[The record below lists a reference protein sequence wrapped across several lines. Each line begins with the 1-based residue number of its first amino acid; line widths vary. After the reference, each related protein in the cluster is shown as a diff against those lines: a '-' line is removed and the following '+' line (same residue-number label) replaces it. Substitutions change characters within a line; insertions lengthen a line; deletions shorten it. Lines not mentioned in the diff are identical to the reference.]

1 MSFSQGLS
9 GLNAAAKALDVVGNN
24 IANSQTYGFKTGSI
38 AFADIFAGTTG
49 LGVQVAGVN
58 QNFADGGLVS
68 TNRSLDIGIEGK
80 GFFRMV
86 NEGGGVFYGRNG
98 QFDQDVNGNII
109 NKTNNLFLTGYQA
122 TGTPPSIQPGAPI
135 GPIRIPSDDMPP
147 QASSS
152 GSLTGNLKADDKTVI
167 TEDFDPTDD
176 KTYNYTSQVE
186 ATDSLGNKHT
196 IKLYFVQTA
205 EGEWSAYARDD
216 TSPVMNPGPPP
227 KEADAVKMDL
237 KFDANGKID
246 LAQMA
251 GGTATF
257 KVPGASFNGS
267 TPLALDLDLSEITKY
282 SGDNTMKLKEID
294 GQAPGKYQNFVIG
307 DNGEV
312 VATYSN
318 GKRQTVA
325 QIVLADFANSGGL
338 AAQGSNL
345 WAETPQTGQPFF
357 GTSGSG
363 SFGTISGGTLE
374 QSNVDLGQEMVNMI
388 VYQRNY
394 QSNSQT
400 IKTQSELLQTLV
412 NLR

>member
-9 GLNAAAKALDVVGNN
+9 GLNAAAAALDVVGNN
-24 IANSQTYGFKTGSI
+24 IANSQTYGFKGGSI
-38 AFADIFAGTTG
+38 AFADVFAGTTG

-58 QNFADGGLVS
+58 QNFADGGLAG
-68 TNRSLDIGIEGK
+68 TNRNLDIGLQGR

-86 NEGGGVFYGRNG
+86 NEGGSVFYGRNG
-98 QFDQDVNGNII
+98 QFDLDVNGNVY
-109 NKTNNLFLTGYQA
+109 NKTNGLFLTGYQA
-122 TGTPPSIQPGAPI
+122 TGTPPVISPGAPI
-135 GPIRIPSDDMPP
+135 GPIQIPTGDMPP
-147 QASSS
+147 AASTS
-152 GSLTGNLKADDKTVI
+152 GSLTGNLQADDTTII
-167 TEDFDPTDD
+167 TDAFDHTDD

-205 EGEWSAYARDD
+205 AGEWKAYARDE
-216 TSPVMNPGPPP
+216 TSPAAAPDDIA
-227 KEADAVKMDL
+227 EL
-237 KFDANGKID
+237 ELEFDADGK
-246 LAQMA
+246 M
-251 GGTATF
+251 T
-257 KVPGASFNGS
+257 GASEITVKGAAFNGS
-267 TPLALDLDLSEITKY
+267 NALNVDLDLSAITKY
-282 SGDNTMKLKEID
+282 QGDSSMKLKEID
-294 GQAPGKYQNFVIG
+294 GQAPGKYQTFVIG

-325 QIVLADFANSGGL
+325 QIALADFANSGGL
-338 AAQGSNL
+338 AAEGNNVWS
-345 WAETPQTGQPFF
+345 ETPQSGQPFF
-357 GTSGSG
+357 GTSGTG
-363 SFGTISGGTLE
+363 SFGTVSGGMLE

>member
-9 GLNAAAKALDVVGNN
+9 GLNAASKALDVVGNN

-38 AFADIFAGTTG
+38 AFADVFAGSTG

-58 QNFADGGLVS
+58 QTFTDGGLIG
-68 TNRSLDIGIEGK
+68 TNRNLDIGISGK

-86 NEGGGVFYGRNG
+86 SEGGSVYYGRNG
-98 QFDQDVNGNII
+98 QFDQDASGNII
-109 NKTNNLFLTGYQA
+109 NKTNGLFLTGYQA
-122 TGTPPSIQPGAPI
+122 TGTPPVIAPGAPV
-135 GPIRIPSDDMPP
+135 GPVRVPSDDMPP
-147 QASSS
+147 AASTAGALS
-152 GSLTGNLKADDKTVI
+152 GNLKADDKTII
-167 TEDFDPTDD
+167 TDPFDPSDD

-196 IKLYFVQTA
+196 VKVYFVQTA
-205 EGEWSAYARDD
+205 EGEWKAYGRDE
-216 TSPVMNPGPPP
+216 TSPATGTA
-227 KEADAVKMDL
+227 EL
-237 KFDANGKID
+237 KLAFDANGKLD
-246 LAQMA
+246 PSQMTSTSLAINGDA
-251 GGTATF
+251 
-257 KVPGASFNGS
+257 FNGS
-267 TPLALDLDLSEITKY
+267 NPLTLNLDLSGLTKY
-282 SGDNTMKLKEID
+282 SGDSSVKLSEID
-294 GQAPGKYQNFVIG
+294 GQAPGKYQTFVIG
-307 DNGEV
+307 DGGEV
-312 VATYSN
+312 IATYSN

-325 QIVLADFANSGGL
+325 QIALADFANSGGL
-338 AAQGSNL
+338 AAEGNNVWS
-345 WAETPQTGQPFF
+345 ETPQSGQPFL

-363 SFGTISGGTLE
+363 SFGTLSGGALE